1 MSTAACSNVGR
12 KSVNK
17 VKAATLLKSRHCRL
31 ALAGCRQFTLLIAA
45 VASYYQKHNQGNSAV
60 NMQEIQNVQQFASC
74 LVTFL
79 LVSSNKSKSSTS
91 VLKSNTGVSNI

>member
-45 VASYYQKHNQGNSAV
+45 VASYYQHHNQGNSAV
-60 NMQEIQNVQQFASC
+60 NMQEIQNVQGHRAWNLGLEAKLQP
-74 LVTFL
+74 TE
-79 LVSSNKSKSSTS
+79 
-91 VLKSNTGVSNI
+91 

>member
-1 MSTAACSNVGR
+1 MLPDCEHCCLLPTRSNLGR

-45 VASYYQKHNQGNSAV
+45 VASYYQHHNQGNSAV
-60 NMQEIQNVQQFASC
+60 NMQEIQNVQGHRAWNLGLEAKLQP
-74 LVTFL
+74 TE
-79 LVSSNKSKSSTS
+79 
-91 VLKSNTGVSNI
+91 